1 MSDAEFISAS
11 GDWVVGVAHVGGIN
25 MHTKDEIGE
34 IIRLLEECYPEPTCA
49 LEYAKDYELLF
60 AARLAAQC
68 TDARVNTV
76 TPVLF
81 ERYASL
87 EAIAEAD
94 LGELEGIVH
103 PCGFFRTKARDIVA
117 AATMLLTEFGGCV
130 PDTMEELLR
139 LPGVGRKTANLMLG
153 DIHKK
158 PAVVV
163 DTHCIRLSN
172 RIGLV
177 DTKDPAKIEAKLRDI
192 LPPEHSSDFCHRLV
206 LHGRAVCTARKPNCG
221 DCSIAMLCGHFATLA
236 WATPTMHNAK

>member
-1 MSDAEFISAS
+1 MFP
-11 GDWVVGVAHVGGIN
+11 IN
-25 MHTKDEIGE
+25 DVLT
-34 IIRLLEECYPEPTCA
+34 IILLLEECYPEPICA
-49 LEYAKDYELLF
+49 LEFKKDYELLF

-81 ERYASL
+81 ERYPTL
-87 EAIAEAD
+87 EALAGAD
-94 LGELEGIVH
+94 IKELEDIVH
-103 PCGFFRTKARDIVA
+103 PCGFYRVKARDIIA
-117 AATMLLTEFGGCV
+117 ASAMLIGVFDGRV

-153 DIHKK
+153 DIFKK

-177 DTKDPAKIEAKLRDI
+177 NTKDPVKIETALREM
-192 LPPEHSSDFCHRLV
+192 LPPEKSSDFCHRLV
-206 LHGRAVCTARKPNCG
+206 LHGRAVCTARNPA
-221 DCSIAMLCGHFATLA
+221 CSKCCIAGHCR
-236 WATPTMHNAK
+236 HII